1 MAAGKT
7 ILVVDDDADIRIALQ
22 TFLQRAG
29 YRVVTAADGNA
40 GLAVA
45 EREAPDLLIVDL
57 MMPHQSGLLV
67 VERLKRGRH
76 DGPRIIMITAK
87 EDGRYQAHAQ
97 RLGVDAYLRKPFD
110 LGRLL
115 ESVRSLCPLQEDPI
129 ATSSR

>member
-7 ILVVDDDADIRIALQ
+7 VLVVDDDADIRNVLQ
-22 TFLQRAG
+22 TVLQKVG

-45 EREAPDLLIVDL
+45 EREAPDLIIVDL

-67 VERLKRGRH
+67 VERLKGGRH

-87 EDGRYQAHAQ
+87 EDARYRAHAQ
-97 RLGVDAYLRKPFD
+97 HLGVDDYLRKPFD

-115 ESVRSLCPLQEDPI
+115 ESVRRLCPLQEAPVSN
-129 ATSSR
+129 SSR